1 MQKAVVIVAGGAGLR
16 MGAEL
21 PKQFLPLGGL
31 PILFRTLQRFFECSE
46 QLQLIVVAPSNHFE
60 TIQNLKKEFQF
71 NIPFRLTEGGATR
84 FLSVKNGLAL
94 VEAHLVG
101 IHDAV
106 RPLVSNKTIDTAFK
120 IASEKGNAIP
130 AVPVVDSLRE
140 VKENS
145 NSAVNRGTFKIIQTP
160 QVFKTELIKKAFATA
175 KGNNFSDDATVL
187 ESYGHSI
194 NLTEGNRENIKI
206 TTPADLKI
214 AEALFSEL

>member
-21 PKQFLPLGGL
+21 PKQFLQLGGL
-31 PILFRTLQRFFECSE
+31 PILFRTLQRFFEYSE
-46 QLQLIVVAPSNHFE
+46 KLQLIVVAPSNHFE
-60 TIQNLKKEFQF
+60 TIQDLTKQFQF
-71 NIPFRLTEGGATR
+71 NIPFQLTEGGATR

-94 VEAHLVG
+94 VEAQLVG

-106 RPLVSNKTIDTAFK
+106 RPLVSKKTIQTAFET
-120 IASEKGNAIP
+120 ANHKGNAIP
-130 AVPVVDSLRE
+130 TVPVVDSLRE
-140 VKENS
+140 VTEQN
-145 NSAVNRGTFKIIQTP
+145 NIAVNRDSFKIIQTP
-160 QVFKTELIKKAFATA
+160 QVFNTELIKKAFAA
-175 KGNNFSDDATVL
+175 ANGDNFSDDATVL
-187 ESYGHSI
+187 ENYGHSI

>member
-16 MGAEL
+16 MGAKL
-21 PKQFLPLGGL
+21 PKQFLSLGGL
-31 PILFRTLQRFFECSE
+31 PILFRTLQRFFEYSE

-120 IASEKGNAIP
+120 IAGEKGNAIP

>member
-21 PKQFLPLGGL
+21 PKQFLQLGGL
-31 PILFRTLQRFFECSE
+31 PILFRTLQRFFEYSE
-46 QLQLIVVAPSNHFE
+46 KLQLIVVAPSNHFE
-60 TIQNLKKEFQF
+60 TIQDLIKQFQF
-71 NIPFRLTEGGATR
+71 NIPFQLTEGGATR

-94 VEAHLVG
+94 VEAQLVG

-106 RPLVSNKTIDTAFK
+106 RPLVSKKTIQTAFET
-120 IASEKGNAIP
+120 ANYKGNAIP
-130 AVPVVDSLRE
+130 TVPVVDSLRE
-140 VKENS
+140 VTEQN
-145 NSAVNRGTFKIIQTP
+145 NIAVNRDSFKIIQTP
-160 QVFKTELIKKAFATA
+160 QVFNTELIKKAFAAA
-175 KGNNFSDDATVL
+175 KGDNFSDDATVL
-187 ESYGHSI
+187 ENYGHSI

>member
-21 PKQFLPLGGL
+21 PKQFLSLGGL
-31 PILFRTLQRFFECSE
+31 PILFRTLQRFFEYSE

-140 VKENS
+140 VKENI
-145 NSAVNRGTFKIIQTP
+145 NSAVNRDTFKIIQTP

>member
-21 PKQFLPLGGL
+21 PKQFLSLGGL
-31 PILFRTLQRFFECSE
+31 PILFRTLQRFFEYSE

-120 IASEKGNAIP
+120 IAGEKGNAIP